1 MSLSF
6 YFFLRSILIEF
17 SFVFIR
23 FHFNFFSFLFYHL
36 HFNRLAGKPPSYM
49 LEVSPVFDDDW
60 FGSADI
66 ETNHVVTSRWAHA
79 LMPKNL
85 QAEAGVQN
93 SYGLIRSYWNNNPDE
108 GTHSTSNAHN
118 NTILFLF
125 LSHSIKIFVYFLVQI
140 LNNIFYVPKKE

>member
-1 MSLSF
+1 
-6 YFFLRSILIEF
+6 
-17 SFVFIR
+17 
-23 FHFNFFSFLFYHL
+23 
-36 HFNRLAGKPPSYM
+36 M

-108 GTHSTSNAHN
+108 GTYSTYSPHN
-118 NTILFLF
+118 YCLLEVWT
-125 LSHSIKIFVYFLVQI
+125 S
-140 LNNIFYVPKKE
+140 